1 MFFNR
6 RQCLFFVG
14 AKENEAQVKEN
25 SKKDEQKMKEEK
37 YSKFSGLNLS
47 KADIKL
53 KYKDK
58 ILNLKLPIYMDKNRY
73 YVPVN
78 NVLDQIGVNYII
90 KEGKVHTEINNKK
103 IDIHKNLANI
113 SEKKYKLR
121 KDTILKED
129 IMYMSLFDFNK
140 IVGLKANWNE
150 TEKTISLYKNKEQ
163 EKVVNNKNSEK
174 KPAFVRLED
183 ITSNQRYKTPEA
195 LEKLRVISDYLYSR
209 NIPFHVAW
217 VPRYLDPKI
226 I

>member
-1 MFFNR
+1 MKKSKILIVVLLCF
-6 RQCLFFVG
+6 LVGGSVYFFVG
-14 AKENEAQVKEN
+14 AKDNKTQVKEN
-25 SKKDEQKMKEEK
+25 SKKDEQKIKEEK
-37 YSKFSGLNLS
+37 YSKFLGLNLN

-73 YVPVN
+73 YIPVN

-113 SEKKYKLR
+113 SGKKYKLR

-150 TEKTISLYKNKEQ
+150 TEKTISLYKNKRTR
-163 EKVVNNKNSEK
+163 KN
-174 KPAFVRLED
+174 R
-183 ITSNQRYKTPEA
+183 
-195 LEKLRVISDYLYSR
+195 
-209 NIPFHVAW
+209 
-217 VPRYLDPKI
+217 KI
-226 I
+226 IIRILRKTSFCKT

>member
-1 MFFNR
+1 
-6 RQCLFFVG
+6 
-14 AKENEAQVKEN
+14 
-25 SKKDEQKMKEEK
+25 MKEEK

-58 ILNLKLPIYMDKNRY
+58 ILNLKLPIYIDKNRY

-90 KEGKVHTEINNKK
+90 KEGKIHTEIDNKK

-113 SEKKYKLR
+113 SGEKYKLR

-140 IVGLKANWNE
+140 IIGLKANWNE
-150 TEKTISLYKNKEQ
+150 TEKIISLYKNKEQ
-163 EKVVNNKNSEK
+163 GKIENNNKDSK
-174 KPAFVRLED
+174 RKPAFVRLED
-183 ITSNQRYKTPEA
+183 ITSNQRYKTPEE
-195 LEKLRVISDYLYSR
+195 LEKLRVISDYLYSKK
-209 NIPFHVAW
+209 
-217 VPRYLDPKI
+217 YLFM
-226 I
+226 